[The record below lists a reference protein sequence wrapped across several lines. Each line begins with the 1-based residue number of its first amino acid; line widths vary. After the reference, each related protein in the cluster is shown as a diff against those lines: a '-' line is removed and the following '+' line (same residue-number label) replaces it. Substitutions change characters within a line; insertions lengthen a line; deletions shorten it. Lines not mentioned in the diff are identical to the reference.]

1 MTFRVATLN
10 LERNE
15 KRWSERRELIIDQL
29 AILKPD
35 IFALNE
41 IWLPV
46 QTGRWLKQ
54 VAERNLGLNY
64 TLVEQPK
71 TAEPPQ
77 VEAEGLLSR
86 FPIVARAHH
95 FYPAGDT
102 VALVVRLEI
111 EGRLA
116 DIYVTHL
123 YPSLREDSLRV
134 DQVKQ
139 LLEWIGSRTDVNYKI
154 VCGDFNATL
163 KMESAKLMAKNFRP
177 TQTEPTAFTPL
188 QERNGDPSHKEWD
201 RMDRCIDFIWVS
213 ESLRVKASG
222 LCFNR
227 PASDDPTLWP
237 SDHVGV
243 WADLEF
249 A

>member
-123 YPSLREDSLRV
+123 YPSRREDSLRV
-134 DQVKQ
+134 AQVKQ
-139 LLEWIGSRTDVNYKI
+139 LLEWVEGRNDVREKI

-163 KMESAKLMAKNFRP
+163 EMHSAKLMTKTFRP
-177 TQTEPTAFTPL
+177 TQTSPTAFSPL
-188 QERNGDPSHKEWD
+188 TELNGNSTHEDWD
-201 RMDRCIDFIWVS
+201 RLDRCIDYIWIS
-213 ESLRVKASG
+213 DSLRVRASG
-222 LCFNR
+222 LCFNQ
-227 PASDDPTLWP
+227 AAKDDPTLWP

-243 WADLEF
+243 WADLEIV
-249 A
+249 

>member
-1 MTFRVATLN
+1 MSFRIATLN

-15 KRWSERRELIIDQL
+15 KRWIERRKLIVEQL
-29 AILKPD
+29 ATLEPD

-41 IWLPV
+41 VWLPSE
-46 QTGRWLKQ
+46 TGRWLEQ
-54 VAERNLGLNY
+54 TAAESGLSY
-64 TLVEQPK
+64 SLVEQTKASDPPK
-71 TAEPPQ
+71 
-77 VEAEGLLSR
+77 VEAEGLLTG
-86 FPIVARAHH
+86 FPVVARAHH
-95 FYPAGDT
+95 FYLAGDT
-102 VALVVRLEI
+102 VTLVARLGI

-116 DIYVTHL
+116 DVYVTHL

-139 LLEWIGSRTDVNYKI
+139 LLEWIGSRTDVHYKI

-163 KMESAKLMAKNFRP
+163 KMESAKLMTKNFRP

-201 RMDRCIDFIWVS
+201 RFDRCIDFIWVS
-213 ESLRVKASG
+213 ESLRVKESA
-222 LCFNR
+222 LCFNQ